1 MRNVTITIED
11 SPEGDSFIKS
21 LQQFSFVRKV
31 EESTL
36 KTPSSKSWEEQRDQL
51 QAHLRQAPTLSE
63 EELRI
68 YEENRKHFAQ
78 WPER

>member
-21 LQQFSFVRKV
+21 LQQFSFVHKV

>member
-36 KTPSSKSWEEQRDQL
+36 KTPSSKSWEE
-51 QAHLRQAPTLSE
+51 
-63 EELRI
+63 
-68 YEENRKHFAQ
+68 
-78 WPER
+78 